1 MSPYWQKEFFPFC
14 ILFFKRIWLLV
25 TGQLTVQQLASDE
38 IQIFVLLFL
47 SGGCALVGTFLVLKK
62 MTMLANSFSH
72 TILVGIALA
81 YLFIGNQLNLKVL
94 LGASLICSLL
104 TSLLTHWLTHVIR
117 LQEDASIGLVFTALF
132 ALGVLLVT
140 LFTRNTHIGTEAI
153 MGNIDALHLDDVKLS
168 ISIFILNLLVISLFY
183 KQFTIS
189 AFDPGLASLL
199 GLFPGMCT
207 LILLFLASC
216 TAVAAFRAVGVL
228 LFLALLI
235 GPVLAAYLLTHRLS
249 RLIPLAGFFGCL
261 ASFLAVASARHILS
275 VSGISLS
282 TTGLVVLFIALLF
295 LIALTI
301 RTWRLRQSKAIMS
314 FNKMSSSTAK
324 EELHGQSAR

>member
-14 ILFFKRIWLLV
+14 ALFFTRVWLLL
-25 TGQLTVQQLASDE
+25 TGKLSIHQLASDE
-38 IQIFVLLFL
+38 IQVFVLMFL
-47 SGGCALVGTFLVLKK
+47 SGGCALIGTFLVLKK

-81 YLFIGNQLNLKVL
+81 YLFIGSQPSLKVL
-94 LGASLICSLL
+94 LAASLICSLI

-140 LFTRNTHIGTEAI
+140 LFTRSTHIGTEAI
-153 MGNIDALHLDDVKLS
+153 MGNIDALHLDDLQLALS
-168 ISIFILNLLVISLFY
+168 IFLLNLFVVSIFF

-199 GLFPGMCT
+199 GLFPGWCT

-228 LFLALLI
+228 LFLALLV
-235 GPVLAAYLLTHRLS
+235 GPVLAAHLLTHRLS
-249 RLIPLAGFFGCL
+249 RLIPLAGFFGCF
-261 ASFLAVASARHILS
+261 ASFLAVAFARHILS

-282 TTGLVVLFIALLF
+282 TTGLVVLFIAFLF
-295 LIALTI
+295 LIALGI
-301 RTWRLRQSKAIMS
+301 RTWRLRQSKAIIAS
-314 FNKMSSSTAK
+314 EKISSPNVNG
-324 EELHGQSAR
+324 ELHGHSTK